1 MAKTSNTIT
10 VIIDMRV
17 MTLSAACL
25 PFPLLRQSILFRME
39 PKILLQ
45 SVFPSARS
53 CYTPHRE
60 QLQEKRKCAIPNLNG
75 SDIAYRGC
83 AIQERTDRSQM
94 TPAHRKEKSM
104 VNRSD
109 NEKMQQPE
117 SLTPEELRQFLL
129 AELEVG
135 KQVIEALNDE
145 QLEEVVGGVRNY
157 TAEEHLIAMRYDG
170 SPLSIE
176 SILRLHNASTV
187 RTPSP
192 ATPHSEVETDHT
204 LLPGGRPSYIIA
216 MNVPPLMRSL
226 SAGSGNKLGQ
236 PPLERSSS
244 AHF

>member
-1 MAKTSNTIT
+1 
-10 VIIDMRV
+10 
-17 MTLSAACL
+17 
-25 PFPLLRQSILFRME
+25 
-39 PKILLQ
+39 
-45 SVFPSARS
+45 
-53 CYTPHRE
+53 
-60 QLQEKRKCAIPNLNG
+60 
-75 SDIAYRGC
+75 
-83 AIQERTDRSQM
+83 M
-94 TPAHRKEKSM
+94 TPARRKEKSM

-129 AELEVG
+129 AELEAG

-157 TAEEHLIAMRYDG
+157 TAEELSIAMRYDG
-170 SPLSIE
+170 SPQSIE

-192 ATPHSEVETDHT
+192 VTPHSEVETDHT

-216 MNVPPLMRSL
+216 MNVPPLKRSL

-244 AHF
+244 AGF